1 MNRPKNSISQPD
13 KSIGHYITSH
23 TIEMTERC
31 RQAQCTVYGADR
43 KRPFPASTAA
53 DSSVFVLFFG
63 DSRQN
68 KKLHKKIMNK
78 KIQKMY
84 KKQGKSIVLLVFTY
98 DGGERSNGSYSQ
110 KWRTI

>member
-53 DSSVFVLFFG
+53 DSSVFVLFLG
-63 DSRQN
+63 IPDKIKNYIKKNHEQKDS
-68 KKLHKKIMNK
+68 
-78 KIQKMY
+78 KMY